1 MRSDI
6 IFLVIFTKGTVWTM
20 VKMIALKCPECGA
33 KLQIEDGRK
42 QCFCQYCGHKILL
55 DDGNVDV
62 NVTHT
67 YHKVDD
73 ARLKEA
79 EVEKLIRLKEL
90 EIKQKELDRKAK
102 SKTFKAELGIIFVL
116 FGIILIF
123 VGYFAHDENI
133 VYMGIASCIVAMY
146 IGILSLVG
154 DDDKKGDSK

>member
-1 MRSDI
+1 
-6 IFLVIFTKGTVWTM
+6 M

-42 QCFCQYCGHKILL
+42 QCFCQYCGHKILI
-55 DDGNVDV
+55 DDGSINMNV
-62 NVTHT
+62 NTMHT

-79 EVEKLIRLKEL
+79 EVDKLIRLKEL

-102 SKTFKAELGIIFVL
+102 SKSFKAKLGIIFAL

-123 VGYFAHDENI
+123 IGYFVHDENI

-146 IGILSLVG
+146 IGILSLAS
-154 DDDKKGDSK
+154 DDNNKKEDPK